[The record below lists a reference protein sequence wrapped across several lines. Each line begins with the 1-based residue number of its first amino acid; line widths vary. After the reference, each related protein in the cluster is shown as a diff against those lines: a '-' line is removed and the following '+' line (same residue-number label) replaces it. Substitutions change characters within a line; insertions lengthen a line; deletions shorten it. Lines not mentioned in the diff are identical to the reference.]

1 MNYGARPA
9 TAVPGPKSTAKPSG
23 PVDAWMASG
32 TQKSSLFPATNFVA
46 GSTTEAPR
54 KRVIPKATA
63 KNDDMDEL
71 EDLMGGGDK
80 LDDSL
85 FQKQKAEVRDTLG
98 FLKKSEEEKKRKEEE
113 KKLALS

>member
-1 MNYGARPA
+1 
-9 TAVPGPKSTAKPSG
+9 
-23 PVDAWMASG
+23 MASG

-54 KRVIPKATA
+54 KRVIPKATS
-63 KNDDMDEL
+63 KNDDMDDL

-80 LDDSL
+80 LDDSM
-85 FQKQKAEVRDTLG
+85 FQKKKAEVRDTLG